1 MSRLKGS
8 QNERVRRGRELALSL
23 VEDPIYLAGLKSRFQ
38 AGAAPHM
45 EKHIWELAYGKP
57 VQAIQVENIEPRDM
71 SHMTYEELLER
82 SAFVNASL
90 SEIVE
95 ERRKIDAV
103 SAIDKVAEDHDLGPI
118 PSVPFAEQ
126 SHRTH

>member
-57 VQAIQVENIEPRDM
+57 VQAIQVENIE
-71 SHMTYEELLER
+71 
-82 SAFVNASL
+82 
-90 SEIVE
+90 E